1 MELTFL
7 GTASAMPTRQ
17 RNVSAVVL
25 RLPERRELWLFDCG
39 EATQHQLQRTPL
51 RPPQIRRVFLTHLH
65 GDHLYGLPG
74 LLTSLSMLGL
84 ESPVDVYGPD
94 GLGEV
99 VDVTLRAAHA
109 ACTFPLRVHEL
120 APGVV
125 LEDEDVRVRC
135 LPLEHGVACFGFR
148 IEEAPRPGR
157 FDVDRAAALGVSPGP
172 DFGVLKR
179 GGSVVLGD
187 GREVRGEELTAP
199 PLPGRVVALCGDTL
213 PCDAAVELARGA
225 DLLVHE
231 ATFGE
236 GRRQMAAL
244 RGHSTA
250 AQAAEVARRAGARRL
265 VITHFSARY
274 QEGGEETVGD
284 LLAEARAVF
293 PATEAAHDLWT
304 VAVPRRDAPVVAP
317 A

>member
-17 RNVSAVVL
+17 RNVSAVAL

-39 EATQHQLQRTPL
+39 EATQHQLLRTPL
-51 RPPQIRRVFLTHLH
+51 KPPQIRRIFLTHLH

-74 LLTSLSMLGL
+74 LLTSLSMLGV
-84 ESPVDVYGPD
+84 ETPVDVYGPA
-94 GLGEV
+94 GLADV
-99 VDVTLRAAHA
+99 VGATLGAAHA
-109 ACTFPLRVHEL
+109 ACSFALHVHEL

-125 LEDEDVRVRC
+125 LEDGDLRVRC
-135 LPLEHGVACFGFR
+135 LRLEHGVPCFGFR
-148 IEEAPRPGR
+148 VEEAPRPGR
-157 FDVDRAAALGVSPGP
+157 FDPVRAAALGVVAGP

-179 GGSVVLGD
+179 GGTVVLAD
-187 GREVRGEELTAP
+187 GRALRGEELTEP
-199 PLPGRVVALCGDTL
+199 SLPGRVLALCGDTL
-213 PCDAAVELARGA
+213 PCEAAVELAREA
-225 DLLVHE
+225 DVLVHE

-250 AQAAEVARRAGARRL
+250 AQAAEVALRATARRL
-265 VITHFSARY
+265 VLTHFSARY
-274 QEGGEETVGD
+274 QEGGAETVED

-293 PATEAAHDLWT
+293 PDTEAAHDLWT
-304 VAVPRRDAPVVAP
+304 LRVPRRQPRAATRV
-317 A
+317 